1 MHAPVPAVT
10 RTDIFN
16 LDFTAPAALDNADEQ
31 QELND
36 IATTARDTMQKLE
49 QLIGDGCREEA
60 AWRMLAS
67 LYLGTDN
74 FHAFNELEERHEREF
89 GAPIFPMLHQPRS
102 RHDENREVFQMP
114 TRITAGV
121 LPPVEEVLNACAS
134 DDGAALD
141 FSRVRGADGAG
152 LQELAGFLARM
163 PHNADRPEM
172 PGIDRFMGSLIKA
185 AESASG
191 TRTMWDVLFTYQ
203 RLLGDEKSFDELAI
217 KFAVKFGVS
226 PPSFDRG
233 SLY

>member
-1 MHAPVPAVT
+1 MQAPARAVR

-16 LDFTAPAALDNADEQ
+16 LDFTSPAAPDAPDEQ
-31 QELND
+31 QELDD
-36 IATTARDTMQKLE
+36 IAATARDTMQKLE

-74 FHAFNELEERHEREF
+74 IHAFNELEERHEREF
-89 GAPIFPMLHQPRS
+89 GTPMFSTFHQPKA

-114 TRITAGV
+114 ARIAGGV
-121 LPPVEEVLNACAS
+121 LPPVEEVLEACAS

-152 LQELAGFLARM
+152 LQELAAFLARM

-203 RLLGDEKSFDELAI
+203 RLMGDEKAFDELAI

-226 PPSFDRG
+226 PPSFDR
-233 SLY
+233 SCLY